1 MAGTM
6 LGRGQEVRL
15 LVVGKEK
22 KAEANTPSEGLLVKA
37 VCGEQRKDDFKRILG
52 CQPTEK
58 Q

>member
-22 KAEANTPSEGLLVKA
+22 KKIDKMPRDGKEVSEMTQKT
-37 VCGEQRKDDFKRILG
+37 RI
-52 CQPTEK
+52 C
-58 Q
+58 